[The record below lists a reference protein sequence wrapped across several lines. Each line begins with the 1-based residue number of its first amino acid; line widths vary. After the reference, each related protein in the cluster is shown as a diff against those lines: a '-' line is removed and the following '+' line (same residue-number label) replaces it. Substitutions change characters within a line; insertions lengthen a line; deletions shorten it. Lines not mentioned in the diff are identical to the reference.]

1 MTDKLEYSDEQA
13 QMLKRIEA
21 LEAFV
26 AALIREQATFKA
38 SVEHMATYLGVKH
51 TLDAGRS

>member
-21 LEAFV
+21 LEALV

-38 SVEHMATYLGVKH
+38 SVENMATYLGVKH
-51 TLDAGRS
+51 TLGLQ